1 MLKRI
6 SIANYALI
14 DKLEVDFND
23 HLNVITGET
32 GAGKSIVIDALTLI
46 LGQRGNRKNIR
57 TGAAK
62 LSVQG
67 VFEIDPAGSVAK
79 KLSDMAI
86 PVEDGTLILN
96 RSLTQNGRNTCRIN
110 GFAVTVAQLK
120 AIGQD
125 LVDIHSQHEN
135 NSLFQPA
142 AQRRLL
148 DAWGGDETD
157 ELLRQTR
164 KQAERLKELSR
175 QIKTQAQD
183 DRELARQKQV
193 LAFEIKDIEAAQ
205 LRAGEDE
212 RLEKE
217 QRILENSEMLFSQV
231 KTGRQLLNGADDDS
245 EGMLAQ
251 LSKVQRIVDRLSQ
264 FDGVFKAYQA
274 ALETA
279 SAELSELAIELASYQ
294 EDLNFEPGRLDEVEK
309 RLSLIDSLKRKYG
322 DTVEEIIA
330 YGTHLNEQYDNLA
343 HHDDRLN
350 AMKKEY
356 AELWKAY
363 RQTARTLHEKRV
375 QAVQSLEAAIEGQ
388 LADLAMPRARF
399 VISVEEDE
407 QIIAPWG
414 NDQVSFK
421 ISVNPGTPIRP
432 LKEVASG
439 GEISRIMLAIK
450 CIFGRYDR
458 VETMIFDEI
467 DTGISGRTAQVVA
480 EKILQ
485 LSRERQVITITHL
498 PQITAMA
505 DAHFRVVKE
514 GDDST
519 TQVSFDRLDEAESRD
534 ELARMLS
541 GAKVT
546 DLSETHATEMLAM
559 AAQQKAAFRTDAHP
573 DKREEV
579 KV

>member
-14 DKLEVDFND
+14 DKLEVDFD
-23 HLNVITGET
+23 DRLNVITGET

-57 TGAAK
+57 AGAGK

-67 VFEIDPAGSVAK
+67 VFEIDPEGPVAK

-86 PVEDGTLILN
+86 PVEDRTLILN

-135 NSLFQPA
+135 NSLFQAA

-148 DAWGGDETD
+148 DAWGGSEVA
-157 ELLRQTR
+157 ELLSQTR
-164 KQAERLKELSR
+164 QQAERLKELSR
-175 QIKTQAQD
+175 QIKAQAQD

-193 LAFEIKDIEAAQ
+193 LAFEIKDIEDAH

-212 RLEKE
+212 TLEKE

-231 KTGRQLLNGADDDS
+231 ETGRQLLNGRDDDTD
-245 EGMLAQ
+245 GMLSQ
-251 LSKVQRIVDRLSQ
+251 LSEVQRIVKRLSQ
-264 FDGVFKAYQA
+264 FDDAFKPYQA

-322 DTVEEIIA
+322 DTVEEIIV
-330 YGTHLNEQYDNLA
+330 YGAHLNEQYDNLA

-363 RQTARTLHEKRV
+363 RQTARVLHEKRT
-375 QAVQSLEAAIEGQ
+375 QAAKSLEAAIEGQ

-399 VISVEEDE
+399 VISVDEDE

-414 NDQVSFK
+414 NDQVNFK
-421 ISVNPGTPIRP
+421 ISVNPGTPIRL

-505 DAHFRVVKE
+505 DAHFRVVKQ

-519 TQVSFDRLDEAESRD
+519 TQVSFDRLDDTESRD

-546 DLSETHATEMLAM
+546 DLSETHAKEMLAM
-559 AAQQKAAFRTDAHP
+559 AAQQKAAYFKDANQNNQ
-573 DKREEV
+573 KEV
-579 KV
+579 NP

>member
-14 DKLEVDFND
+14 DKLEVDFD
-23 HLNVITGET
+23 DRLNVITGET

-57 TGAAK
+57 AGAGK

-67 VFEIDPAGSVAK
+67 VFEIDPEGPVAK

-86 PVEDGTLILN
+86 PVEDRTLILN

-135 NSLFQPA
+135 NSLFQAA

-148 DAWGGDETD
+148 DAWGGGEVA
-157 ELLRQTR
+157 ELLSQTR
-164 KQAERLKELSR
+164 QQAERLKELSR
-175 QIKTQAQD
+175 QIKAQAQN

-193 LAFEIKDIEAAQ
+193 LAFEIKDIEEAH

-212 RLEKE
+212 KLEKE

-231 KTGRQLLNGADDDS
+231 ETGRQLLNGRDDDTD
-245 EGMLAQ
+245 GMLSQ
-251 LSKVQRIVDRLSQ
+251 LSEVQRIVGRLSQ
-264 FDGVFKAYQA
+264 FDDAFKPYQA

-330 YGTHLNEQYDNLA
+330 YGAHLNEQYDNLA

-363 RQTARTLHEKRV
+363 RQTARALHEKRI
-375 QAVQSLEAAIEGQ
+375 QAAKSLEAAIEGQ

-414 NDQVSFK
+414 NDQVNFK
-421 ISVNPGTPIRP
+421 ISVNPGTPIRL

-498 PQITAMA
+498 PQIAAMGTT
-505 DAHFRVVKE
+505 HYKVSKE
-514 GDDST
+514 ETSEGTISQMRMLT
-519 TQVSFDRLDEAESRD
+519 DEERIREIAQ
-534 ELARMLS
+534 MLS
-541 GAKVT
+541 GS
-546 DLSETHATEMLAM
+546 DI
-559 AAQQKAAFRTDAHP
+559 TDAAIANARALLQQSMKH
-573 DKREEV
+573 DA
-579 KV
+579 

>member
-14 DKLEVDFND
+14 DKLEVDFD
-23 HLNVITGET
+23 DRLNVITGET

-57 TGAAK
+57 AGAGK

-67 VFEIDPAGSVAK
+67 VFEIDPEGPVAK

-86 PVEDGTLILN
+86 PVEDRTLILN

-135 NSLFQPA
+135 NSLFQAA

-148 DAWGGDETD
+148 DAWGGSEVA
-157 ELLRQTR
+157 ELLSQTR
-164 KQAERLKELSR
+164 QQAERLKELSR
-175 QIKTQAQD
+175 QIKAQAQD

-193 LAFEIKDIEAAQ
+193 LAFEIKDIEDAH

-212 RLEKE
+212 TLEKE

-231 KTGRQLLNGADDDS
+231 ETGRQLLNGRDDDTD
-245 EGMLAQ
+245 GMLSQ
-251 LSKVQRIVDRLSQ
+251 LSEVQRIVKRLSQ
-264 FDGVFKAYQA
+264 FDDAFKPYQA

-330 YGTHLNEQYDNLA
+330 YGAHLNEQYDNLA

-363 RQTARTLHEKRV
+363 RQTARVLHEKRT
-375 QAVQSLEAAIEGQ
+375 QAAKSLEAAIEGQ

-399 VISVEEDE
+399 VISVDEDE

-414 NDQVSFK
+414 NDQVNFK
-421 ISVNPGTPIRP
+421 ISVNPGTPIRL

-467 DTGISGRTAQVVA
+467 DTGISGRTAQMVS
-480 EKILQ
+480 EKLTRIG
-485 LSRERQVITITHL
+485 RKRQVLCITHL
-498 PQITAMA
+498 PQIAAMA
-505 DAHFRVVKE
+505 DHHFLIEKRIEGNRSVTSVREIEGKE
-514 GDDST
+514 IT
-519 TQVSFDRLDEAESRD
+519 E
-534 ELARMLS
+534 ELARLI
-541 GAKVT
+541 GGTRIT
-546 DLSETHATEMLAM
+546 DGVLQTAEEMRLLAVE
-559 AAQQKAAFRTDAHP
+559 K
-573 DKREEV
+573 KSV
-579 KV
+579 L